1 MSPQLLPKDTSPG
14 AMLSM
19 LAGHEK
25 TSRGDSES
33 QARKA
38 ASGKMAERDK
48 MPPPI
53 SLPHKGAI
61 FRYDPPVFD

>member
-1 MSPQLLPKDTSPG
+1 
-14 AMLSM
+14 MLSM

-33 QARKA
+33 EAPKP
-38 ASGKMAERDK
+38 ASGKMAERDNT
-48 MPPPI
+48 PPLI

>member
-1 MSPQLLPKDTSPG
+1 
-14 AMLSM
+14 M

-25 TSRGDSES
+25 TSRGDSEPE
-33 QARKA
+33 APKP

-48 MPPPI
+48 TPPLI

-61 FRYDPPVFD
+61 FPYDPPVFD